1 MPFQKGN
8 QLGKGNKGRKASK
21 KTKDKLSKSIEKAY
35 KKGLIFGFQ
44 KGHKGYKNEGQ
55 FKKGNKPWN
64 YVAGKSIPRRI
75 SNPKWIEKAKE
86 CYKRD
91 NWSCQDCGKKGGKIN
106 AHHMNPYITYP
117 ELEFELD
124 NLITL
129 CIACHN
135 KAHGGRR

>member
-91 NWSCQDCGKKGGKIN
+91 NFNCIFNLLRSCSFFQNLPKFFSCFIHKI
-106 AHHMNPYITYP
+106 
-117 ELEFELD
+117 FE
-124 NLITL
+124 NRTI
-129 CIACHN
+129 
-135 KAHGGRR
+135 